1 MSSDPAANA
10 YLATKILT
18 ATPEQLRLMLLE
30 GALKFCRQ
38 GRDGLANKNY
48 EAVFNGFSRCRAI
61 LVELVTT
68 MKPEPDRELY
78 ERLSSLYLFMMSRL
92 MESSHER
99 NIEKADE
106 VIKLLDYERETWVML
121 IEKVTEMRKRGELPG
136 AVAPKPVAPQPA
148 ADGGPGI
155 STLSVAG

>member
-68 MKPEPDRELY
+68 MKPEPDRQLY
-78 ERLSSLYLFMMSRL
+78 DRLSSLYLFMMSRL

-99 NIEKADE
+99 SIEKADE

-121 IEKVTEMRKRGELPG
+121 IEKVTEMR
-136 AVAPKPVAPQPA
+136 
-148 ADGGPGI
+148 
-155 STLSVAG
+155 